1 MRKVLISMAV
11 ALRCA
16 IATAVALC
24 CAMAQAAG
32 IDSLKSLDLGNF
44 EITRISDSAPPSK
57 PGSKKAAG
65 APAAR
70 PVVCVEVSAKKGS
83 GSRVKMNIAL
93 PPRENWNRIYLAKGN
108 GGLGSRTS
116 AAAARPEALLGYATS
131 HNDLGTEDWQN
142 SPDLKSVIA
151 DFGHRA
157 IYNTALVSKK
167 LIAAY
172 YGDNPKYCYYTGGS
186 TGGQEG
192 LSLAERH
199 PEVFDGIAV
208 LYPATNRTRL
218 HTRFA
223 YERKV
228 LSPKEY
234 FTYPQIEAIS
244 EAIVA
249 QNRGNPGEYPQQDYP
264 FLKNP
269 ENAKCDYSKLTFLT
283 AEQLEV
289 LKKIHDTV
297 RNSKG
302 EYVTVGL
309 VPSAE
314 LADKGK
320 SLLKGFTA
328 DWIYPM
334 ALGAAYSVANVNFDA
349 DLQKV
354 EDLCAKDCN
363 VLPNLEEFGKL
374 GHKLLIIQGKLDTV
388 VPAQYVREYYDAVA
402 SRNGGIEKTRG
413 FARVFFVPGMWHGN
427 MTDCNPLSY
436 VRDWVEKGAAPD
448 SLEIGVRYKGKTYK
462 QKVDVY

>member
-1 MRKVLISMAV
+1 LISIV
-11 ALRCA
+11 
-16 IATAVALC
+16 VALC
-24 CAMAQAAG
+24 CAAVQAAG

-44 EITRISDSAPPSK
+44 EITRISESTPPSEPAMK
-57 PGSKKAAG
+57 QAADR
-65 APAAR
+65 PAAK
-70 PVVCVEVSAKKGS
+70 PMVCVEVCAKRGS

-93 PPRENWNRIYLAKGN
+93 PPREKWNKVYLAKGN
-108 GGLGSRTS
+108 GGLGNKTS
-116 AAAARPEALLGYATS
+116 AASACSDALLGYAAS
-131 HNDLGTEDWQN
+131 HNDLGTEDWKN
-142 SPDLKSVIA
+142 SADLKSVIA

-172 YGDNPKYCYYTGGS
+172 YGENPKYCYYTGGS

-199 PEVFDGIAV
+199 PEMFDGVAV
-208 LYPATNRTRL
+208 FYPVTNRTRL

-234 FTYPQIEAIS
+234 FTYEKIEAIS
-244 EAIVA
+244 DAIVS
-249 QNRGNPGEYPQQDYP
+249 QNRGNRGEYAEKDYP

-269 ENAKCDYSKLTFLT
+269 ENATCDYSKLTFLT
-283 AEQLEV
+283 AEQLDV

-302 EYVTVGL
+302 ETITVGF

-320 SLLKGFTA
+320 SLRKGFTG

-334 ALGAAYSVANVNFDA
+334 ALGAAYSVADVNFDA
-349 DLQKV
+349 DFQRV

-363 VLPNLEEFGKL
+363 ALPNLEQFRKL
-374 GHKLLIIQGKLDTV
+374 GHRLIIIQGKLDTV
-388 VPAQYVREYYDAVA
+388 VPAQYAKEYYDTAA

-413 FARVFFVPGMWHGN
+413 FARIFFVPGMWHGN
-427 MTDCNPLSY
+427 TTGCNPLAY
-436 VRDWVEKGAAPD
+436 LRNWVEQGAAPD
-448 SLEIGVRYKGKTYK
+448 SIDIGVRYKGKVYE
-462 QKVDVY
+462 QKVGVY